1 MLGQRDLLI
10 GAACLIAAIGAAVL
24 VRQYRK
30 PFILRG
36 AVVQANDDPSRQAP
50 IADVQVSA
58 SDGAA
63 PNVSRTDFS
72 GFFSMV
78 LRPGVKAGRPIILN
92 LTHPGYAPL
101 ELKETVGDELYVA
114 RMKSTQQGAAL
125 PTNHPEVVVGNI
137 LIRYSTEN
145 TSAVNIGSGVKI
157 FDIANKGNVPC
168 DHARVCSPDGKWKAA
183 VGTASL
189 DAGAGN
195 EFRNARLS
203 CVAGPCP
210 FTRID
215 SDGFSGQDR
224 TISVAVRNWSDS
236 TTFVLQAEVFRLQND
251 DLVREYYP
259 AIIGRTINF
268 TLPSGATG
276 LSVEAEVDGTSI
288 EFPLGPDP
296 VLSWADCNVSV
307 QRDRTKVYRCE
318 LKPWCKFR

>member
-1 MLGQRDLLI
+1 MIGRRNLVI
-10 GAACLIAAIGAAVL
+10 GAACLCVGIAVAIL
-24 VRQYRK
+24 VRYYQK
-30 PFILRG
+30 PLILRG
-36 AVVQANDDPSRQAP
+36 AVVQESDDPGKQAP
-50 IADVQVSA
+50 IADVDVSA
-58 SDGAA
+58 ADGAA
-63 PNVSRTDFS
+63 PDVSRTDFS
-72 GFFSMV
+72 GFFRMV
-78 LRPGVKAGRPIILN
+78 LRPGVKSGQPITLTF
-92 LTHPGYAPL
+92 THPGYAPL

-114 RMKSTQQGAAL
+114 HLKSTQQEEAVPA
-125 PTNHPEVVVGNI
+125 NHPEVVVGNI
-137 LIRYSTEN
+137 LIRYNTEN

-168 DHARVCSPDGKWKAA
+168 DHARVCSPDGKWKAV

-215 SDGFSGQDR
+215 SDGFSIGGQ

-259 AIIGRTINF
+259 AIIGGTINF

-307 QRDRTKVYRCE
+307 QRDGTKVYRCE